1 MVDIKIIAN
10 NKDVSKLISNN
21 LISLTLIDE
30 IGISAD
36 EVTLKVRNDFK
47 RPKYADEIKI
57 FINGIYYGIY
67 NVQTTTKTHN
77 E

>member
-21 LISLTLIDE
+21 LISLTLVDE

-36 EVTLKVRNDFK
+36 E
-47 RPKYADEIKI
+47 
-57 FINGIYYGIY
+57 
-67 NVQTTTKTHN
+67 
-77 E
+77 